1 MTRCRGAYTASV
13 ILLTVV
19 LMVGY
24 GVVNQRLGAF
34 LQRAQRHTVADS
46 LLAVEMLQ
54 HTDSIVDAVARQEV
68 YLFLFRRDSIIR
80 ARRAECGPLVVC

>member
-34 LQRAQRHTVADS
+34 LQRAQRHAVADS

-54 HTDSIVDAVARQEV
+54 HTDSIVAAIALQTA
-68 YLFLFRRDSIIR
+68 YLYLYERDSLTR
-80 ARRAECGPLVVC
+80 ARRAECGPLVEC